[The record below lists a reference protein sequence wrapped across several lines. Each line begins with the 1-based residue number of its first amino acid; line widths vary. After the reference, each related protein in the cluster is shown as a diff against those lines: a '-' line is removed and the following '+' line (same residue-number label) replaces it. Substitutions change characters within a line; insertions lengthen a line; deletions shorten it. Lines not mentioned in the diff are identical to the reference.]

1 MLPFLI
7 HVTYWFSLSSLSR
20 NLYHFHILTSC
31 HMVFLLIPDGGLIWL
46 DPVKPVF
53 SFICTSGLVASL
65 CLQLH
70 PIIQTNCLLYGWKP
84 ELFILGIALFF
95 SMWIYCCPETADS
108 GKGHLLS
115 TALPAKLPPSHHAC
129 LARDIA
135 LRWNVE
141 STEFFFPFSKARQCQ
156 CWHSLLVAVRKPV
169 NTRHRDWD

>member
-1 MLPFLI
+1 M
-7 HVTYWFSLSSLSR
+7 
-20 NLYHFHILTSC
+20 
-31 HMVFLLIPDGGLIWL
+31 MFLLIPDGGLIWL
-46 DPVKPVF
+46 DPVKPAF
-53 SFICTSGLVASL
+53 SFIRTSGLVASL

-129 LARDIA
+129 PARDIA